1 MAGNLKLGEI
11 EKTLVSKKEKPTK
24 PFPRIRLPWVITL
37 SYLLFNLLLPTTAL
51 ILKSLTLGW
60 SEFWRIA
67 TSPES
72 LSAYNV
78 TFVTSLAAG
87 IISGIMGS
95 IVAWVMVRYRF
106 FGRKFID
113 ACIDLPFALPTSVA
127 GLVLATVYSDKGW
140 IGQFFTP
147 FGIKIAFTRLGVFVA
162 MLFISLPFVVR
173 TLQPVLQELEPEVEE
188 AAYTL
193 GANQWQTF
201 WRVIFPPLIPPILT
215 GIALG
220 FSRAVGEYGSVVI
233 IASNIPFQDLIAPV
247 LVFQR
252 LEQYDYA
259 GATVIGTVLMLV
271 SLLMLVVIN
280 ILQQWGQ
287 RYQVK

>member
-11 EKTLVSKKEKPTK
+11 EKTLVSKKEKSTK